1 MKKDKLLSFRTTTE
15 NDEYLRQ
22 LMATNDRSM
31 SYIISKMIDAFRD
44 RGVDDDRDIK

>member
-1 MKKDKLLSFRTTTE
+1 MKKDKLLSFRTTQE
-15 NDEYLRQ
+15 NDAYLRG
-22 LMATNDRSM
+22 LIKKTDRSM